1 MQRELDEYYND
12 ETVFESDLI
21 KFKDVIKTID
31 IKAVSHSQRE
41 YCELVELEYKK
52 IFGDKND

>member
-31 IKAVSHSQRE
+31 IKAVSHSQRK
-41 YCELVELEYKK
+41 YCELVESEYKK